1 MTRSHTQ
8 KDRSGRGGPT
18 ELGQWL
24 AGWLTDGRTDGL
36 PDHSAA
42 TADSRNSP
50 LHSSNGKPIDHFLAY
65 AAYNCIV
72 LQLEDRERKTNTACQ
87 RHRLVANDV

>member
-1 MTRSHTQ
+1 MTRSHKQ

-18 ELGQWL
+18 EPL
-24 AGWLTDGRTDGL
+24 ASARTGGLTDGL

-42 TADSRNSP
+42 TADSGNSP